1 MMTLLLLILFFGV
14 FGKLAGFAF
23 RMTWNMM
30 KFMLMIMIVPVII
43 VAIVGGLVRIALPI
57 LVIVGIVY
65 ILRRETA

>member
-1 MMTLLLLILFFGV
+1 MTLLFLILFFGV

-43 VAIVGGLVRIALPI
+43 VAIVGGLVRMALPI

>member
-1 MMTLLLLILFFGV
+1 MMTLLFLILFFGV

-30 KFMLMIMIVPVII
+30 KFMLMILIVPVII
-43 VAIVGGLVRIALPI
+43 VAIVGGLVRIALPV

-65 ILRRETA
+65 LLRREIA

>member
-43 VAIVGGLVRIALPI
+43 VAIVGGLVKMALPI
-57 LVIVGIVY
+57 LIVIGI
-65 ILRRETA
+65 ICLLKRETV

>member
-1 MMTLLLLILFFGV
+1 MTLLFLILFFGV

>member
-1 MMTLLLLILFFGV
+1 MTLLFLILFFGV

-43 VAIVGGLVRIALPI
+43 VTIVGGLVRIALPI

>member
-1 MMTLLLLILFFGV
+1 MTLLFLILFFGV

-30 KFMLMIMIVPVII
+30 KFMLMILIVPVII
-43 VAIVGGLVRIALPI
+43 VAIVGGLVRMALPI

>member
-1 MMTLLLLILFFGV
+1 MTLLFLILFFGV

-30 KFMLMIMIVPVII
+30 KFMLMIMIVPVIV

>member
-1 MMTLLLLILFFGV
+1 MTLLFLILLFGV

-30 KFMLMIMIVPVII
+30 KFMLMIMIVPVIV

-57 LVIVGIVY
+57 LVIVGLVY